1 MSSGQHFKT
10 GVPLALTTSFTG
22 SDVDTATVSIRLE
35 DDRLVGVKSQTEP
48 TSLAHGPDYTK
59 LIWVKTADDS
69 QSVEFKVNV
78 GLYGWVPLKTVP
90 DLSQAA
96 VKSLPANV
104 ITPGSNGQILSTVP
118 DLIGYKTA
126 WIDKPEPYTLGLNG
140 TVLMSNGYAGVF
152 QDLQGE
158 MVHSASVTGEIKPL
172 LSDGTGTCSYDFLPA
187 SSVAPSPDTGVVSSL
202 VSVFGA
208 APIWKSLSLIETDS
222 KNVDT
227 TNATVNYAPRADG
240 AGGIA
245 WANPKAMA
253 NDRYETASG
262 ARVSLSAVAT
272 ITEGNYKT
280 TPLDSITWTYKTPA
294 NVQVFLENTSGTT
307 QYGYTA
313 GTRIPLAA
321 LTNSDGKR
329 SAYLTVNGLSASP
342 AAVTVVLFGKFIP
355 DLAAGVAG
363 TVALQDIES
372 TSANWKFV
380 VVASTY

>member
-104 ITPGSNGQILSTVP
+104 ITPGSNGQILATVP

-126 WIDKPEPYTLGLNG
+126 WIDKPEPYTLGLTG

-187 SSVAPSPDTGVVSSL
+187 SSVAPSGDVSVVTSL
-202 VSVFGA
+202 VSSFGA
-208 APIWKSLSLIETDS
+208 APEWKRLSLIETDS
-222 KNVDT
+222 ALDNT
-227 TNATVNYAPRADG
+227 GTPATAGYVPYADG
-240 AGGIA
+240 SSGIA
-245 WANPKAMA
+245 WQAPKALA
-253 NDRYETASG
+253 NDRYETSDAS
-262 ARVSLSAVAT
+262 RVALSALTT
-272 ITEGNYKT
+272 IGSGTYNST
-280 TPLDSITWTYKTPA
+280 VVDSITWVTKSPA
-294 NVQVFLENTSGTT
+294 DLQVFLQCNSTQNGYNTGS
-307 QYGYTA
+307 
-313 GTRIPLAA
+313 RIPVSA
-321 LTNSDGKR
+321 LTNSDGTKR
-329 SAYLTVNGLSASP
+329 GFFKLDASTSP
-342 AAVTVVLFGKFIP
+342 SSVTVVLFGKYVE
-355 DLAAGVAG
+355 DLTTPSG
-363 TVALQDIES
+363 TASFVDLES
-372 TSANWKFV
+372 TGANWKFV
-380 VVASTY
+380 VVASKF